1 MYLDKKIMPL
11 IDKKIL
17 LFMPLIGGGGVEKNF
32 FLIAN
37 FLATK
42 FKRIYICSAYIKY
55 NQNLIKILF
64 LLILKNLFRNLF
76 FIYLKSFLLLIKFY

>member
-32 FLIAN
+32 FFN
-37 FLATK
+37 RK
-42 FKRIYICSAYIKY
+42 
-55 NQNLIKILF
+55 LF
-64 LLILKNLFRNLF
+64 SDEI
-76 FIYLKSFLLLIKFY
+76 